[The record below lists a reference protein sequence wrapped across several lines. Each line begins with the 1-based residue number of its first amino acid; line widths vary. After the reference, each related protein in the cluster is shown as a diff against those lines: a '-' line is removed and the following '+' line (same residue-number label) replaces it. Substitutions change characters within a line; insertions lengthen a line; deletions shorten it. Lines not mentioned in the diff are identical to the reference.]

1 MTPIQIDSM
10 IDRICGMYPTTPV
23 PRNGMK
29 ALWREDALLLSIDVK
44 QGREVMGLIERH
56 NAIPSLPEIK
66 GMVRTLLKEVVESL
80 PTCTICMVRV
90 GMMGKES
97 QTVLFCM
104 SVSRVLICVA
114 MFARQLRSVSVG
126 NKFLT
131 IG

>member
-44 QGREVMGLIERH
+44 QGREVMGLIEKH

-66 GMVRTLLKEVVESL
+66 GMVRTLLKEVDDGSL
-80 PTCTICMVRV
+80 PCEICNGTGWDDGERIIDGVVVHGRFMDIDVRGNVCT
-90 GMMGKES
+90 
-97 QTVLFCM
+97 TVTKCEC
-104 SVSRVLICVA
+104 R
-114 MFARQLRSVSVG
+114 
-126 NKFLT
+126 K
-131 IG
+131 

>member
-44 QGREVMGLIERH
+44 QGREVMGLIEKH

-66 GMVRTLLKEVVESL
+66 GMVRTLLKEVDEGSL
-80 PTCTICMVRV
+80 PCEICNGTGWDDGERIIDGVVVHGRFMDIDVRGNVCT
-90 GMMGKES
+90 
-97 QTVLFCM
+97 TVTRCECL
-104 SVSRVLICVA
+104 
-114 MFARQLRSVSVG
+114 
-126 NKFLT
+126 K
-131 IG
+131 

>member
-80 PTCTICMVRV
+80 PNCEICNGTGWDDGLRIADGVILHERFTSIDMRGNVCT
-90 GMMGKES
+90 
-97 QTVLFCM
+97 TVTKCEC
-104 SVSRVLICVA
+104 R
-114 MFARQLRSVSVG
+114 
-126 NKFLT
+126 K
-131 IG
+131 

>member
-80 PTCTICMVRV
+80 PTCTICNGTGWDDGERIADGVILHERFTSIDMRGNVCT
-90 GMMGKES
+90 
-97 QTVLFCM
+97 TVTKCEC
-104 SVSRVLICVA
+104 R
-114 MFARQLRSVSVG
+114 
-126 NKFLT
+126 K
-131 IG
+131 

>member
-1 MTPIQIDSM
+1 VTPIQIDSM

-80 PTCTICMVRV
+80 PNCEICNGTGWDDGLRIADGVILHERFTSIDMRGNVCT
-90 GMMGKES
+90 
-97 QTVLFCM
+97 TVTKCEC
-104 SVSRVLICVA
+104 R
-114 MFARQLRSVSVG
+114 
-126 NKFLT
+126 K
-131 IG
+131 